1 MAKSP
6 SLPLSWLISRFL
18 IWRVVLLGIAAIG
31 TVILPFKPSFPYSEA
46 LLTPHGS
53 PLFWSWANFD
63 GVHYLG
69 IAAKSYFAQ
78 FTQAFFPLYPLL
90 IRILTGFIHN
100 SNLNGLL
107 ISNFSFLACMA
118 VFYRLLRLDISDVQ
132 AKRSL
137 LLLLVFPTSF
147 FFGSL
152 YTESF
157 FLLSVLLSFYFAR
170 RRRFILAGIC
180 GALASA
186 TRVLGVLL
194 IPALLIEYFSSSRR
208 SRWGWAMALLPAA
221 GLLLYMYYLNVSF
234 HDPLYFLHA
243 QPAFGAQ
250 RSGEKIILLYQVFWR
265 YLKMLVT
272 VPVTTLIYYTVSQ
285 EFLSAVIFLFLSLL
299 SFRFIRRS
307 YAVFGILAYVL
318 PTLIG
323 TFSSLPRYA
332 LILFPAFMLL
342 GRIKSRTLRY
352 AIYATSC
359 LLLAINVVLFT
370 RGYWVA

>member
-6 SLPLSWLISRFL
+6 SLPLNWLVSRF
-18 IWRVVLLGIAAIG
+18 IAWRVALLGFAAIG
-31 TVILPFKPSFPYSEA
+31 MVILPFKPSFPYSET
-46 LLTPHGS
+46 LLAPHGS

-90 IRILTGFIHN
+90 IRIFTGLTHN
-100 SNLNGLL
+100 SILSGLI

-118 VFYRLLRLDISDVQ
+118 VFYRLLRLDTSDVQ
-132 AKRSL
+132 AKRTIL
-137 LLLLVFPTSF
+137 LLLLFPTSF

-186 TRVLGVLL
+186 TRILGGLL
-194 IPALLIEYFSSSRR
+194 IPALLIEYFSSPGR
-208 SRWGWAMALLPAA
+208 SRWGWVMALLPAA

-234 HDPLYFLHA
+234 HDPLYFIHA

-272 VPVTTLIYYTVSQ
+272 VPIANLLYYTVSQ
-285 EFLSAVIFLFLSLL
+285 EFISAVIFLCLSLL
-299 SFRFIRRS
+299 SFKFTRRS

-318 PTLIG
+318 PSLTG
-323 TFSSLPRYA
+323 TFSSLPRYV

-342 GRIKSRTLRY
+342 GKIKSKTIRHSLY
-352 AIYATSC
+352 AISC
-359 LLLAINVVLFT
+359 ALLALNTILFT